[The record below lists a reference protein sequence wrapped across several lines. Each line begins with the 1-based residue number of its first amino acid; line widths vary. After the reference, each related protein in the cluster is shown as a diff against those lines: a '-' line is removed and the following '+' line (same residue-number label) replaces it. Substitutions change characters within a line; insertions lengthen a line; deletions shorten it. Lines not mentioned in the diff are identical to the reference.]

1 MQAATAID
9 SKDILAFKRF
19 RLVGYFENIGSWYMT
34 VSELVLICKQGRL
47 MPGKMDGAY
56 LPFESKILKIYF
68 IRISRKVLT
77 GWYKPQRIV
86 IL

>member
-1 MQAATAID
+1 
-9 SKDILAFKRF
+9 
-19 RLVGYFENIGSWYMT
+19 MT

-68 IRISRKVLT
+68 IRISKKVLM